1 MQTSLCRFKL
11 RRGKEADRIKITPEE
26 GEPIFSTDVGRLAV
40 GNGNTPGGV
49 PVNKVWT
56 DSVSAETYAVIGDIK
71 YENNKQYIYKGN
83 NEWVQFGGDGLVAAN
98 APLSVI
104 TNNTVVLNLS
114 SYEGNNNKID
124 LAVNNG
130 KLIVNAGTLVDE
142 VLANQDDIININSN
156 ISELSAN
163 RIYNSISPVVL
174 GYSAVYTDNSGEV
187 PSSKLPPSV
196 TSFSG
201 TCDGKPYKIDRGV
214 KLLYNNET
222 FTTTLKNVT
231 FYEYNNTGSLV
242 QVTSSLPHLDVNL
255 ANIEQKA
262 TTAATNAAISN
273 VDGTVDSKINT
284 AVIPITANIKFLSSV
299 IDNTTEDTVLY
310 TWSTPPTNDGNCNFY
325 LSKVTKDRDR
335 ISDHYIYEHFA
346 FLNDWTNSIENAFN
360 FPILKSRD
368 NNFIY
373 APINIVYSSATPS
386 SAGDGVFRQINRV
399 GAIVSTDTV
408 SGYNIITGDK
418 YRYFG
423 NNSSTIPTLVYT
435 MGYAY
440 LAINPDKNNQ

>member
-11 RRGKEADRIKITPEE
+11 RRGKEEDRMKITPEE

-130 KLIVNAGTLVDE
+130 KLIVNAGTLVNE
-142 VLANQDDIININSN
+142 VSTIQNNITNINSN

-174 GYSAVYTDNSGEV
+174 GYSALYTDKSGEV
-187 PSSKLPPSV
+187 PSSKLPYST

-201 TCDGKPYKIDRGV
+201 TTNDGNPYKIDRGV

-273 VDGTVDSKINT
+273 VGGTVDSKINT
-284 AVIPITANIKFLSSV
+284 AVNKINTDVDKINTAVSTLESKINDSGVRESKIEWYGNNGEFKWWVIYLDGRVEQGGYTYITNDFSDTDTAQKVDYGIALAATFNIQITGTQTPSIHYRGCPVSISHYDTSGFKFFMGYGTNTSVGVETQGGYIFWYSYGVLSS
-299 IDNTTEDTVLY
+299 Y
-310 TWSTPPTNDGNCNFY
+310 
-325 LSKVTKDRDR
+325 
-335 ISDHYIYEHFA
+335 
-346 FLNDWTNSIENAFN
+346 FN
-360 FPILKSRD
+360 K
-368 NNFIY
+368 
-373 APINIVYSSATPS
+373 
-386 SAGDGVFRQINRV
+386 
-399 GAIVSTDTV
+399 
-408 SGYNIITGDK
+408 
-418 YRYFG
+418 
-423 NNSSTIPTLVYT
+423 
-435 MGYAY
+435 
-440 LAINPDKNNQ
+440 